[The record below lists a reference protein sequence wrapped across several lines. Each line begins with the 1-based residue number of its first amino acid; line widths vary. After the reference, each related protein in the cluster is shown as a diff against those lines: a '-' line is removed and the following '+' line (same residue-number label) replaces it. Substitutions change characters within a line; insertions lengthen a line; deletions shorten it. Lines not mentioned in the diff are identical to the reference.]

1 MDYKKLEEYFEKYII
16 NYHPYS
22 DYDTYRSIFEYIRDY
37 YLNDSYCKIPILS
50 KVLVENSV
58 MLYQMYDNYLESFG
72 FPKDIIQSLTPS
84 EKEILIL
91 SATDYLK
98 YKSTIYMVKDIAS
111 RLSNE
116 LSVYELYIVM
126 KNNNLYFTPVPIY
139 LSDSIRKNPLSVLTG
154 KLYKY
159 IDIYLKADYYYVGEN
174 EIENLYRNNLIFF
187 PLKSNLI
194 LLDFF
199 ISYNDTSL
207 FKRLLESIVI
217 NTFRDTIIG
226 VRILIPNS
234 MMYNYICSRDI
245 IENSEGNLIF
255 DPSYTIFRLSIYEC
269 IVLYYYFYL
278 SYYNAVFQILPLVDV
293 PVISSDLSSARYT
306 ISDLEY
312 LISKYDEIKDR
323 DDAVEY
329 YYTFIK
335 DVFSIFISN
344 YEEVTVNELKSRI
357 YSSLKNLIEVI
368 EKVENYCSEYPMVNK
383 AMMYSNV
390 LENIA
395 NSMKAFAYSIES
407 ELIKKI
413 MIGFIDSLPR
423 ISFNDKK
430 TASIHKIIMELKPY
444 HTQILSKYR
453 LVEIS
458 NDYFNLVRP
467 DDRSIYSLK
476 SESDTVEVVSDISS
490 DIVYYRYGTTSY
502 PILSSFSSDIILPY
516 NEEISKEHKIFNVVR
531 LEHVTKEI
539 ISDYFVINDF

>member
-50 KVLVENSV
+50 KMLVENSI
-58 MLYQMYDNYLESFG
+58 LSYHIYDSYLESFG

-126 KNNNLYFTPVPIY
+126 KNNNFYFTPVPIY
-139 LSDSIRKNPLSVLTG
+139 LSESVRRNPLSILTG

-174 EIENLYRNNLIFF
+174 EILNLYKNNMIFF

-199 ISYNDTSL
+199 LSYDDTSL

-217 NTFRDTIIG
+217 NTFRD
-226 VRILIPNS
+226 VLIDIKISLP
-234 MMYNYICSRDI
+234 YYVDYEYVCSKNV
-245 IENSEGNLIF
+245 IENQSRNLIF
-255 DPSYTIFRLSIYEC
+255 ESSYNSVKVTIYES
-269 IVLYYYFYL
+269 IVLYYYLYL
-278 SYYNAVFQILPLVDV
+278 SYYNAIFPVLPLVDV
-293 PVISSDLSSARYT
+293 PVITSDLSSVRYT
-306 ISDLEY
+306 ISDLDY
-312 LISKYDEIKDR
+312 LISKYNEIENR

-329 YYTFIK
+329 YYVFIK

-344 YEEVTVNELKSRI
+344 HEEITVNDLKERI
-357 YSSLKNLIEVI
+357 YENMPNLSQIIDGI
-368 EKVENYCSEYPMVNK
+368 EKYVNDYILVNK
-383 AMMYSNV
+383 AMIYSTV
-390 LENIA
+390 LGNIS
-395 NSMKAFAYSIES
+395 NSIKAFAYSIS
-407 ELIKKI
+407 ETKIKNI
-413 MIGFIDSLPR
+413 LIGFADSLPR
-423 ISFNDKK
+423 INPNDKK
-430 TASIHKIIMELKPY
+430 TSSIHKILMELKPY

-458 NDYFNLVRP
+458 NDNFNVIRP
-467 DDRSIYSLK
+467 DDRSVYEIK
-476 SESDTVEVVSDISS
+476 IESDSVRQISDDHISN
-490 DIVYYRYGTTSY
+490 VLYNNYNESY
-502 PILSSFSSDIILPY
+502 PIITGGDISISIIKDDEIGKTHDIFSMIKS
-516 NEEISKEHKIFNVVR
+516 
-531 LEHVTKEI
+531 EHVTKEI
-539 ISDYFVINDF
+539 ISDYFVIRDF